1 MYFNE
6 KELFYEIL
14 VSKGKGKLTKKATG
28 ILLLMCERI
37 FGKLANRYINLQEFK
52 YDVYMFAVER
62 VLLMW
67 KSFNHLKYDV
77 AGPYYTE
84 MIKRAFAMG
93 YNILVLRKRNFTD
106 APPTF
111 LRISQYV

>member
-1 MYFNE
+1 MYFKE

-14 VSKGKGKLTKKATG
+14 VSKGKGKLTRRATE
-28 ILLLMCERI
+28 ILLLMCEKI
-37 FGKLANRYINLQEFK
+37 FNKFAHRYINLQEFK

-62 VLLMW
+62 VLTTW

-77 AGPYYTE
+77 AGPYYAE

-93 YNILVLRKRNFTD
+93 YNVLVLRKRNFTD

-111 LRISQYV
+111 LRISEYV